1 MALILN
7 LETST
12 TNCSV
17 SIGRDGECVALLERN
32 EGYSHAEHLAL
43 QVADLLKSE
52 GIERSQLDAVCV
64 GKGPGSFTGLRI
76 GVSFAKGLSYGLQ
89 VPLLS
94 IGTLDVLL
102 EAGVQEGEFDLF
114 IPTIDARRKEVY
126 CAVFDAD
133 KRPLQAVEALV
144 VDDKSFAQYLDSKRV
159 LLFGDNASKLEEEL
173 GDKTEIRDI
182 FPSAE
187 NMCSLAEKFFKHGLY
202 EDKAYFEPY
211 YFKDFRVGPAKKLL

>member
-17 SIGRDGECVALLERN
+17 SIGRDGECIALIERN
-32 EGYSHAEHLAL
+32 EGYSHAEHLAA
-43 QVADLLKSE
+43 QVSDILKSN
-52 GIERSQLDAVCV
+52 GIEGSQLEAVCV

-76 GVSFAKGLSYGLQ
+76 GVSFAKGLSYGLDI
-89 VPLLS
+89 PLLS

-102 EAGVQEGEFDLF
+102 EAGVKEGDYDLF

-126 CAVFDAD
+126 CAVFDD
-133 KRPLQAVEALV
+133 EKRPLQSVEALV
-144 VDDKSFAQYLDSKRV
+144 IDSSSFEQYLDSNRV
-159 LLFGDNASKLEEEL
+159 LLFGDNASKLKDEL

-182 FPSAE
+182 FPSAKH
-187 NMCSLAEKFFKHGLY
+187 MCALSEEFFQNDLF

-211 YFKDFRVGPAKKLL
+211 YFKDFRVGPPKKLL